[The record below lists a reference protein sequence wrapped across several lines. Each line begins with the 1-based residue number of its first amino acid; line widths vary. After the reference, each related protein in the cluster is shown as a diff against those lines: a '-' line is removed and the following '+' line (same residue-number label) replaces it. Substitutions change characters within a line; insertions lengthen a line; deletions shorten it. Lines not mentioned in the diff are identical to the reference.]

1 MTAFKPE
8 WDFFKLRVNFYQLW
22 KHLFKLQWVFKLQM
36 GLSKCRT
43 VFKPGVD
50 FLKLQRRVKLRRDC
64 LKLQVVRLKLHWV
77 LRKWVGMP
85 EVSK

>member
-8 WDFFKLRVNFYQLW
+8 WDFFKLRVKLFQLR
-22 KHLFKLQWVFKLQM
+22 KHVFKLQWVFKPQM

-50 FLKLQRRVKLRRDC
+50 FLKLQRRVKLRRGS
-64 LKLQVVRLKLHWV
+64 LKLQVVRFKLHWV
-77 LRKWVGMP
+77 L
-85 EVSK
+85 